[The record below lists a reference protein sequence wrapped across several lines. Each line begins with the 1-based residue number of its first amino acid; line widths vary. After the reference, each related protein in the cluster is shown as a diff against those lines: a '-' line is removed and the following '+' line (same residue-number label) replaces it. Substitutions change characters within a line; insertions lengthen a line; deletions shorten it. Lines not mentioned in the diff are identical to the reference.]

1 MRSISI
7 YNLVDLLKQFV
18 EFIPYGA
25 ITGRIGREGISKGEE
40 GEEQFM
46 REGLQ
51 SRGRRCLLVFWNGRG
66 RDFVKRAER
75 AILALCWW
83 RRRDEVA

>member
-7 YNLVDLLKQFV
+7 YDLVDLLKQFV

-25 ITGRIGREGISKGEE
+25 ITGRIGRKGISKGEE
-40 GEEQFM
+40 CKKQFM

-51 SRGRRCLLVFWNGRG
+51 SRGRRCLLVFRNRCG
-66 RDFVKRAER
+66 RDFVERAER

-83 RRRDEVA
+83 RGRDEVA